1 VPTTPWSRRRTLSGL
16 AATAAALLPRPLAAA
31 CAADP
36 LGTARVLPV
45 GTAGGLFV
53 GLKTYPRTLEL
64 GPKEVVL
71 TFDDG
76 PLPGPTVKVLDTL
89 ACEGVKA
96 TFFLIG
102 RNVQAR
108 PDLVRRTAAQGH
120 TVACHSWSH
129 PWTMRNLSEAAGRD
143 NIERGFAAVDA
154 ALGGARTAPFFR
166 YPGFADTPALN
177 AWLAGRD
184 IGVFGCDLWASDWSP
199 LTPEAELE
207 LALGR
212 LRAAGRG
219 IMLFHDTQER
229 TAAMLPAFLSQ
240 LKTDGWSVVHLVP
253 GPGTAPTRAA
263 PAGWHSETE
272 RIIAASRKGG
282 GGV

>member
-1 VPTTPWSRRRTLSGL
+1 VTTSLWNRRRALTGL
-16 AATAAALLPRPLAAA
+16 AGAAAAVALPRPLLAA

-36 LGTARVLPV
+36 LGTARIMPV

-76 PLPGPTVKVLDTL
+76 PLPGPTGKVLDTL

-102 RNVQAR
+102 RNAQAN
-108 PDLVRRTAAQGH
+108 PGLVRRMAADGH
-120 TVACHSWSH
+120 GVACHSWSH
-129 PWTMRNLSEAAGRD
+129 PWTMRSLSEAAGRD
-143 NIERGFAAVDA
+143 NIERGFSAIDA
-154 ALGGARTAPFFR
+154 ALGAGRAAPFFR

-177 AWLAGRD
+177 AWLASRD

-207 LALGR
+207 LALTR
-212 LRAAGRG
+212 LHAAGRG
-219 IMLFHDTQER
+219 IVLLHDTQPR
-229 TAAMLPAFLSQ
+229 TAAMLPAFLSH
-240 LKTDGWSVVHLVP
+240 LKSGGWSVVHVVP
-253 GPGTAPTRAA
+253 GSGTAATTAA
-263 PAGWHSETE
+263 PPGWHSETE
-272 RIIAASRKGG
+272 RIIASLRKGG
-282 GGV
+282 V